1 MAFITQDEDKKK
13 LRTLKDVKRDLRD
26 TVKSSRKYTPKEREN
41 KAKLYKELTDMGGKS
56 KHASY
61 WKKFLPKK
69 VTPEKGQVGKH
80 SPLLPEKKKEIPMK
94 RPFLDDSSKETQ
106 GQEIKST
113 TPEVG
118 VRLKGYTV
126 PGRIGGKKGQF
137 TSAEFE
143 TGADSKHSEK
153 DNKNSYRI
161 DPATGNLKKV
171 RGRTN
176 LGVDFVPDGPNK
188 KISAHYPGILINKK
202 KDPYGYGNTA
212 TIETDATY
220 TYKGKEYP
228 VLQQYGHAKSFNKK
242 IKPGERLKRGQS
254 FGKVGN
260 TGSSSGAHL
269 DLRTYIKVNGKNVD
283 LTLDQVEKQQGTRK
297 GAIDQIMDFN
307 APLPGADQEPGANIP
322 EKKHSMLS
330 QLASSLNPLSS
341 AQGAVR
347 DPGSLERSP
356 DVPTRPSLP
365 EDPLAP
371 KPYPDEGQET
381 ENITNA
387 IEAVHGTSQFSGKAD
402 KGISF
407 QEEPLDS
414 IQIEA
419 AKEHMGA
426 KNAPPEMR
434 DQAGKELKNPQEQKR
449 IKEQS
454 KVGGNV
460 TPMDQ
465 LKEALLY
472 FGPQIAASILGG
484 AEAGEATSRIMEGV
498 RKHSLEKEKLA
509 IERESKLGQ
518 KGIASEN
525 LKIKK
530 ANLAARLA
538 EIEDQRKRTNNLQ
551 EDRRLRKAERELN
564 REKKYLDFT
573 DKQKE
578 MFSNRND
585 VKTYRERKNKY
596 QAILNLTNF
605 KEGQQLPGGINA
617 LIARSVSGEVGVLTD
632 ADVQRAQINPDL
644 ISKLKR
650 GYFTNIRGTMS
661 PKDTEDIKLLVRKIM
676 AKDDEIMKE
685 KAGLYTQ
692 AKKKWLP
699 EKYQKSFKEDL
710 ITGGLGIDITKK
722 VKPKLTPDQRKRLEY
737 LRAKHRK

>member
-56 KHASY
+56 KHAPY

-69 VTPEKGQVGKH
+69 F
-80 SPLLPEKKKEIPMK
+80 S
-94 RPFLDDSSKETQ
+94 
-106 GQEIKST
+106 
-113 TPEVG
+113 
-118 VRLKGYTV
+118 
-126 PGRIGGKKGQF
+126 
-137 TSAEFE
+137 
-143 TGADSKHSEK
+143 
-153 DNKNSYRI
+153 
-161 DPATGNLKKV
+161 LKKQNKSV
-171 RGRTN
+171 D
-176 LGVDFVPDGPNK
+176 LEGVHPEIREKLKSDIEAWNKIKGNK
-188 KISAHYPGILINKK
+188 KIPSLIVSSGYRSKK
-202 KDPYGYGNTA
+202 TNDALVEKEIKRSIDFIG
-212 TIETDATY
+212 DATEEEKKILREGIGRVDGQGNPV
-220 TYKGKEYP
+220 KGKQSY
-228 VLQQYGHAKSFNKK
+228 LDRIRALNISQDRKNKLEK
-242 IKPGERLKRGQS
+242 ALGSAKRGRERVSPTSGHQEGLKLDIARGQLS
-254 FGKVGN
+254 TKAQNFLKERGWK
-260 TGSSSGAHL
+260 THHSAGSQGL
-269 DLRTYIKVNGKNVD
+269 VD
-283 LTLDQVEKQQGTRK
+283 LQLDPSKD
-297 GAIDQIMDFN
+297 GAVDTIGKLTSRLAMEE
-307 APLPGADQEPGANIP
+307 A
-322 EKKHSMLS
+322 EKKGMKF
-330 QLASSLNPLSS
+330 ARV
-341 AQGAVR
+341 G
-347 DPGSLERSP
+347 DPASLERSP

-525 LKIKK
+525 LTIKK